1 MHDFDVI
8 VVGGGPGGLSAAEF
22 AARNGAK
29 AVVFEQSA
37 EIGTP
42 TRTTGATFLDD
53 MIALGIPSRLYHT
66 ISRCRFISPNHS
78 VTFDYPEPMACALDV
93 HGTFQHLAERAIDAG
108 AQIRVA
114 TTAIEP
120 VIQNGIVRGVRGK
133 DQRGVEFTAAS
144 KLLIDATGY
153 RCSMLRKAGID
164 PGFKRFG
171 VGAEY
176 DLYAPNYNHNEVVL
190 IVGSQIAPS
199 GYAWACP
206 WGHNRVRLGVG
217 IIHADST
224 AKPEDYLNPLLQ
236 NASAFGMNFKGAQ
249 PVEYHF
255 GLIPSDGMADRFVGD
270 GIMSVGDAAGQ
281 PSALVG
287 EGIRWAVKAGRMAG
301 KFAAESIHAG
311 DQSRAHLSR
320 YEKQWRKEYGTN
332 LRIAAEINRKIAKWS
347 DEKWDRRTEL
357 LSLLTPEQFA
367 LGLQAE
373 FLNGW
378 VFQVLRSHPKLLKE
392 GLKEF
397 IRRLAPVL

>member
-1 MHDFDVI
+1 MYDFDVI
-8 VVGGGPGGLSAAEF
+8 VVGGGPGGLSAAEYS
-22 AARNGAK
+22 ARNGAK
-29 AVVFEQSA
+29 TVLFEQSG

-42 TRTTGATFLDD
+42 TRTTGATFLHD
-53 MIALGIPSRLYHT
+53 MDALGIPSRLYHT

-78 VTFDYPEPMACALDV
+78 VTFDYDEPMACALDV
-93 HGTFQHLAERAIDAG
+93 HGTFQFLAERAIEAG
-108 AQIRVA
+108 AFIRVA
-114 TTAIEP
+114 TTVAEL
-120 VIQNGIVRGVRGK
+120 VLRDGVVRGVRGK
-133 DQRGVEFTAAS
+133 DQRGAEFTATS
-144 KLLIDATGY
+144 RLVIDATGY

-176 DLYAPNYNHNEVVL
+176 DLYAPNYNHDEVVL

-206 WGHNRVRLGVG
+206 WGNNRVRLGVG

-224 AKPEDYLNPLLQ
+224 AKPEDYLNPLLE
-236 NASAFGMNFKGAQ
+236 NAAAFGMNFKGAQ

-255 GLIPSDGMADRFVGD
+255 GLIPSDGMAERFVGD
-270 GIMSVGDAAGQ
+270 GIMGVGDSAGQ

-287 EGIRWAVKAGRMAG
+287 EGIRWAIKAGRMAG
-301 KFAAESIHAG
+301 QFAAVSIHAG
-311 DQSRAHLSR
+311 DQSRDYLTR

-357 LSLLTPEQFA
+357 LSLLTPEQFI
-367 LGLQAE
+367 LGLQSE

-378 VFQVLRSHPKLLKE
+378 VFQVLRSHPRLLKE